1 MESIKSYSTS
11 LIIVNT
17 NKSVSN
23 DDRILR
29 AIKQEEENQ
38 IIVDKYLII
47 LEQLNKETAEIVRYV
62 YFDKDLTI
70 EDISEIMS
78 MNERTV
84 QRLLRDALHQIAVL
98 DNDIDYSIY
107 DLERYYSQSNKIG
120 YVIKKDRKHNN

>member
-1 MESIKSYSTS
+1 M
-11 LIIVNT
+11 IIVNT

-47 LEQLNKETAEIVRYV
+47 LEQLNKETAEVVRYV

-84 QRLLRDALHQIAVL
+84 QRLLRDAIHQIAVL

-107 DLERYYSQSNKIG
+107 DLERYYSQSNKM
-120 YVIKKDRKHNN
+120 DM